1 MWIVEKDN
9 LSVLFT
15 GFCRAKTTLQ
25 NVTLYSVQRILISL
39 ISCDRYSNHPCRD
52 GSWGQWLQAE
62 PGPELEFLFCSAACK
77 SPRLNSV
84 LPAPLACAILWG
96 RSGASMAEDPLWLSG
111 ISTSQVG
118 VSLALDSVT
127 CWSSPIRVLCC
138 HPSTHRRLKLPCQ
151 DLVHYVPSLLP
162 LQLFPESLLLLLLQL
177 FFQPHVLWRW
187 DHNQCLH
194 TRKGSVTF
202 LSREGSFLC
211 LLLYSS

>member
-96 RSGASMAEDPLWLSG
+96 EVGHPWQRILCGSLESVHPRLTSPWLWTQSPGGRLPSG
-111 ISTSQVG
+111 
-118 VSLALDSVT
+118 
-127 CWSSPIRVLCC
+127 CC
-138 HPSTHRRLKLPCQ
+138 AAI
-151 DLVHYVPSLLP
+151 LLP
-162 LQLFPESLLLLLLQL
+162 IVDSNSPAK
-177 FFQPHVLWRW
+177 
-187 DHNQCLH
+187 
-194 TRKGSVTF
+194 T
-202 LSREGSFLC
+202 
-211 LLLYSS
+211 